1 MQVSL
6 HHWQVF
12 PDLPTW
18 MTKNGETAG
27 VITLRQGLEGTL
39 CMHAISFYH
48 LSPLIYRPSG
58 FKKSFGTVICGHNIV
73 FSVQEVKLI
82 QQSV

>member
-1 MQVSL
+1 MDAIRNQ
-6 HHWQVF
+6 QVF

-18 MTKNGETAG
+18 MAKNGETAG

-58 FKKSFGTVICGHNIV
+58 FKKSFGMLVRGHNIV

-82 QQSV
+82 Q